1 VTSEGWM
8 GPDARLSSASHSV
21 GRLAKGDQMGV
32 AIGVDSHK
40 SSLAA
45 AGVDELGRSLGAREF
60 ANTPAGHK
68 RLLGWA
74 RAVGEARVIGVEGSG
89 IYGAGLAGF
98 LLLAGEDVREVPA
111 SLTHRERRRKA
122 SQGKSDVVDA
132 LAIARVVARE
142 KELPT
147 PERSVVLAD
156 LKALCDYRD
165 QLVRARTQV
174 ANRAHRDLVVLRPGY
189 EQAIPNLT
197 GKRYLGRASSLLRGD
212 HSVRAELLR
221 RRIEE
226 LRRLSAEMAAI
237 EAQIGAKVRDSKT
250 TLTEIAGIG
259 PLLAAT
265 ILGEVGNVGRIR
277 SRAAFAKMAGTAPLQ
292 ASSGMTH
299 RHRLNRGGN
308 RRLNWALH
316 DTALCC
322 YRTPVRGPTSSVGGP
337 RASRSRRRC
346 GASSGICPTSSTGA
360 CSRI

>member
-1 VTSEGWM
+1 
-8 GPDARLSSASHSV
+8 
-21 GRLAKGDQMGV
+21 
-32 AIGVDSHK
+32 
-40 SSLAA
+40 
-45 AGVDELGRSLGAREF
+45 
-60 ANTPAGHK
+60 
-68 RLLGWA
+68 
-74 RAVGEARVIGVEGSG
+74 
-89 IYGAGLAGF
+89 
-98 LLLAGEDVREVPA
+98 
-111 SLTHRERRRKA
+111 
-122 SQGKSDVVDA
+122 
-132 LAIARVVARE
+132 VARE